1 MKKPK
6 LRELGE
12 ALRAIFKGPYT
23 HPFPKK
29 PKPAAPTFR
38 GYIKFREE
46 KCVGCGA
53 CSEVCPTE
61 ARETI
66 DQGRVRKLIYHPE
79 RCIFCSLCV
88 EACITGEGIYHTPEY
103 ELSRIRKEEFGEV
116 IEKELAFCEI
126 CGKKITARD
135 HLIWLADRLG
145 ELSYANP
152 TLFLT
157 KSYDLGGEIAPAP
170 GEVRPYRS
178 DHIRILCP
186 DCRRKVYLREEWGY

>member
-12 ALRAIFKGPYT
+12 AIRAIFKGPYT

-29 PKPAAPTFR
+29 LSPAAKTFR
-38 GYIKFREE
+38 GYIEFQED

-53 CSEVCPTE
+53 CSEVCPTG

-66 DQGRVRKLIYHPE
+66 DQARVRKLVYHPE

-88 EACITGEGIYHTPEY
+88 EACITKEGIKHTQEY
-103 ELSRIRKEEFGEV
+103 ELSKLTREEFGDV
-116 IEKELAFCEI
+116 IEKELVFCEL
-126 CGKKITARD
+126 CGDKITARD
-135 HLIWLADRLG
+135 HLIWLAERLG

-152 TLFLT
+152 TLFLA
-157 KSYDLGGEIAPAP
+157 KSYDLGGEIIPNP
-170 GEVRPYRS
+170 EKQRPYRS
-178 DHIRILCP
+178 DHIRILCAS
-186 DCRRKVYLREEWGY
+186 CRRKVYLQEEWGY